1 MNLNPNQLIDYA
13 NTFVTVLV
21 DYSQKI
27 ISAFV
32 ILFIIFTPSAYNRFI
47 RKTKKEI

>member
-1 MNLNPNQLIDYA
+1 MNLNPNQLSDYA

-21 DYSQKI
+21 DYSPKI

-32 ILFIIFTPSAYNRFI
+32 ILFLFYAIRFI
-47 RKTKKEI
+47 IDLSENYD